1 MKEVLHKLSNYKGMI
16 FAVIL
21 LIFAQALAE
30 LFLPTLMGTIVDD
43 GIVVGNIPYIWKI
56 GSIML
61 IVTALSVLFAVIAS
75 YFSSRVSMGL
85 GKDLRREIFQHIN
98 QFSLEEVDKFGTA
111 SLITRSTNDVNQI
124 QQATIMML
132 RLVIMAPIMLI
143 GGIIMALSKDAKLSL
158 VILATFPV
166 IILAIFIVLKF
177 GMPMFKAIQRRLDRL
192 NLVLRENLTGLRVI
206 RAFNKEEKEK
216 ERLQQAN
223 ENLTNIS
230 IKVNKLMAF
239 AMPSMML
246 IMNVTIIAVL
256 WFGAIRIDHGNLP
269 IGDLM
274 AFIQYVMLIL
284 FALVMASMMFIILPR
299 ASVSIQRIH
308 DVLQTKPTLKDQ
320 GKRQLGENPRNITF
334 ENVSFYYPNAEKAAL
349 TDISFTA
356 KKGEITAIIGGTGS
370 GKTTLL
376 QLIPRFYDV
385 SEGNI
390 SIDGLPIQ
398 NISLENLRSHIGLVP
413 QKAQLFS
420 GTILEHLR
428 QGKENATLDEMK
440 KACDIAEAK
449 GFIEHLPEQYEAV
462 IEQGGTNFSGG
473 QRQRLS
479 IARALIR
486 KPGIYLFDDSF
497 SALDFRTEAK
507 VRQALKRETKDAIV
521 LVVAQRVSTVIDAD
535 QIIVLDHGKMA
546 GKGTHK
552 ELLKTNKVYQEIVA
566 SQFGEDEIA

>member
-334 ENVSFYYPNAEKAAL
+334 ENVSFYYSNAEKAAL